1 MTDQTGEPNV
11 RAYLVTVTEVTALLG
26 QRIYS
31 QRAPDG
37 SRGLYAV
44 YQRSGRQGESTFCAP
59 DDLVGGDYQ
68 IDVYGRDDQEV
79 GLAARAIRRAMVET
93 RVAQMGPV
101 AVKKVFLVNDFDSVD
116 PDPGLVR
123 RTQLYTIWYAEG

>member
-1 MTDQTGEPNV
+1 MTDQTGEPNLF
-11 RAYLVTVTEVTALLG
+11 AYLTSVSEVTALAG

-37 SRGLYAV
+37 ARGLYVV
-44 YQRSGRQGESTFCAP
+44 YQRSGRAGESTFCAP

-68 IDVYGRDDQEV
+68 VDVYGRDDQAV
-79 GLAARAIRRAMVET
+79 VTLARAIRRAMVET
-93 RVAQMGPV
+93 RVAQMGAV

-116 PDPGLVR
+116 PDPGLCR
-123 RTQLYTIWYAEG
+123 RTQLYTVWYAEG